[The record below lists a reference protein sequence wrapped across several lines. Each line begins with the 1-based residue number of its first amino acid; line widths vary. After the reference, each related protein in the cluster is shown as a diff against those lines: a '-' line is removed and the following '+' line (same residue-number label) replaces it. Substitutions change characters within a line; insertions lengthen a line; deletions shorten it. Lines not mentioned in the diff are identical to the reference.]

1 MKRSKEEQRREKR
14 VSAALPV
21 KVGRGAGVTRDVS
34 ASGMFLETDASY
46 SVGSTVSLMLNLDTP
61 WGRVMFN
68 CRGRIVR
75 RETHD
80 HRMGVAVQFV
90 DPVDASAPRTAASR
104 RTIAKRRAAAG
115 AGKRRR

>member
-1 MKRSKEEQRREKR
+1 MKRKKKEQRRDRR

-21 KVGRGAGVTRDVS
+21 KLGRGGGLTRDVS
-34 ASGMFLETDASY
+34 ASGLFLETDASY
-46 SVGSTVSLMLNLDTP
+46 AVGSTVSLMLDLDTP

-75 RETHD
+75 RESHD

-90 DPVDASAPRTAASR
+90 DPVDVPAPRPAASR
-104 RTIAKRRAAAG
+104 RANTKRRAAAR
-115 AGKRRR
+115 AGNRRR